1 MATSKPTMANLEH
14 TSQLSGVKSSQ
25 LSQTLKQ
32 WTKILNLMS
41 KLQNSQEY
49 RGEEKKLWNQWIV
62 LINIFKKD
70 HYPIN
75 KNSIKDQLKK

>member
-1 MATSKPTMANLEH
+1 MATSKPPMANIEH

-49 RGEEKKLWNQWIV
+49 RGEEKKL
-62 LINIFKKD
+62 
-70 HYPIN
+70 
-75 KNSIKDQLKK
+75 